1 MFRTKSGHLLRLLP
15 PHLAD
20 INARTVAAY
29 FEAREVEGAHYATLS
44 KELSALKATL
54 RSAKQ
59 CDLYSGDI
67 GNLKPIWV
75 KPSYV
80 PRETFISWED
90 VPKLLAALEPARR
103 AVVAF
108 ITATGAR
115 WSEAMSFQPGDLDR
129 ACWSILI
136 RGTKT
141 RKAWRNFIV
150 PEAFRGLLDH
160 VGGAFAPWGNVVRD
174 LEIACKHA
182 GVPRV
187 SPSDL
192 RRTFASLLV
201 QGGTP
206 LSDVATLLGHAS
218 TTMVFKVYGQQTAK
232 TLAQRVKVSVPILY
246 ETPPEARRNDGQFGR
261 GRSAPF

>member
-182 GVPRV
+182 GVNERRDPEKSAHRQELGRDRV
-187 SPSDL
+187 TS
-192 RRTFASLLV
+192 
-201 QGGTP
+201 
-206 LSDVATLLGHAS
+206 
-218 TTMVFKVYGQQTAK
+218 
-232 TLAQRVKVSVPILY
+232 
-246 ETPPEARRNDGQFGR
+246 
-261 GRSAPF
+261 